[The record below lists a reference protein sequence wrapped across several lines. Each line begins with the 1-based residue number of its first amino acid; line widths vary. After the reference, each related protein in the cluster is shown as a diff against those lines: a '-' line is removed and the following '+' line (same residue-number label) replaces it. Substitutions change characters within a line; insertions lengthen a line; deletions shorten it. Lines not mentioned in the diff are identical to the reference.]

1 MNELI
6 HIKVFPDAKRQ
17 SIEQTAD
24 RTLRIFVREPAE
36 RNQANKKVLELVADF
51 YNLPKNRLRMI
62 TGHRSLKKIIQ
73 IQ

>member
-6 HIKVFPDAKRQ
+6 HVKIFPDAKRQ
-17 SIEQTAD
+17 LIEQTAD
-24 RTLRIFVREPAE
+24 HTLRIFVREPAK

-51 YNLPKNRLRMI
+51 YNLPKNHLRMI

>member
-6 HIKVFPDAKRQ
+6 HVKVFPDAKRQ
-17 SIEQTAD
+17 SIEQTTD
-24 RTLRIFVREPAE
+24 HTLRIFVREPAE

-51 YNLPKNRLRMI
+51 YNLPKNHLRMI